1 MSLIAAAE
9 RVHARHAPVRKLLM
23 LVAITVAVIAGLLAM
38 HSLNTHPTTT
48 GHSSAV
54 AVTTADHHDAPTA
67 VTAASSNASH
77 EGCTD
82 CAGDHAMAWMVC
94 VLALLV
100 ATVLLWRS
108 FAQWRTPGTNLLI
121 RMPLARGPTSLVLP
135 LPPSLTVLCISR
147 T

>member
-54 AVTTADHHDAPTA
+54 AVTTADHHDAPA
-67 VTAASSNASH
+67 AASVGSSDASH
-77 EGCTD
+77 EGCAD

-100 ATVLLWRS
+100 ATLLLWRS
-108 FAQWRTPGTNLLI
+108 FARWRTPGTNLLI
-121 RMPLARGPTSLVLP
+121 RMPVARGPTSSLLP